1 MVRKKVIIAV
11 DKKFFDNQFEKERI
25 KMQKRLGLINLPQAT
40 FTKMIVGLKVQMPK
54 FDINI
59 DKRRKKKNVKIKI

>member
-1 MVRKKVIIAV
+1 
-11 DKKFFDNQFEKERI
+11 
-25 KMQKRLGLINLPQAT
+25 MQKRLGLINLPQAT